1 MKDSELKEYLKQTGE
16 MKSRNKFKKAQKSLL
31 KSYSIYK
38 SIKKNKIF
46 RNKLNQGGEK
56 LIH

>member
-1 MKDSELKEYLKQTGE
+1 MKDSELKEYLKQIGE
-16 MKSRNKFKKAQKSLL
+16 MKSRNLKKEQKSLL

-46 RNKLNQGGEK
+46 RDKLNQGGEK
-56 LIH
+56 LIY